1 MKSFAAYRLFKGI
14 IMIQLPDHIHH
25 TRFALVIRH
34 GERERIVETARALE
48 ALLTE
53 KGKQEAVELG
63 KSLAPSGNIIIHHSP
78 VERCRQ
84 TAEKIYEGI
93 IAYGGS
99 ARIAG
104 PLMELGGPYIAGSWG
119 DIIAEI
125 ERRGF
130 NGFVRAWFNG
140 QLPKSLITPL
150 EDSAKLQ
157 ASILRSQLEKNDAS
171 YVNVSHDWN
180 VMCLR
185 EYYFGIRHEDAG
197 TPAYLDGLI
206 ALPSSNGTIL
216 HHNGTERAID

>member
-1 MKSFAAYRLFKGI
+1 MKSFGDYRSFGII

-25 TRFALVIRH
+25 TRFSLIIRH
-34 GERERIVETARALE
+34 GEREHIVKTARALE

-63 KSLAPSGNIIIHHSP
+63 KRLAQSDSIIIHHSP

-84 TAEKIYEGI
+84 TAEKIAEGI
-93 IAYGGS
+93 IEHGGS
-99 ARIAG
+99 ARVAG
-104 PLMELGGPYIAGSWG
+104 HLMELGGPYIAGSWS
-119 DIIAEI
+119 DIVAEI
-125 ERRGF
+125 DRRGF

-140 QLPKSLITPL
+140 ELPTRLIAPL

-157 ASILRSQLEKNDAS
+157 ASILRSQLERGDAS

-185 EYYFGIRHEDAG
+185 EYYFGIRHEAAG

-206 ALPSSNGTIL
+206 ALSSSNGTIL
-216 HHNGTERAID
+216 HYNGTERVID